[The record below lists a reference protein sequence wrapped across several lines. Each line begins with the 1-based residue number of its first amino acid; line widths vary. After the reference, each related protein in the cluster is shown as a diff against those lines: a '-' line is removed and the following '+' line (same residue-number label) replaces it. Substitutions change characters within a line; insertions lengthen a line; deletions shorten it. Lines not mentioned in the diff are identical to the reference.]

1 LPQWRA
7 NATLVWALDN
17 QSASAT
23 TRFIGSYRDDQN
35 ANRLIKSHATLD
47 LQYGYRFDL
56 ANSDTQLSVGAL
68 NVFDTAPPNVLTNA
82 GYDTK
87 VHDPRGRVLYVRLKT
102 ALP

>member
-1 LPQWRA
+1 
-7 NATLVWALDN
+7 
-17 QSASAT
+17 
-23 TRFIGSYRDDQN
+23 
-35 ANRLIKSHATLD
+35 
-47 LQYGYRFDL
+47 
-56 ANSDTQLSVGAL
+56 LSIGAL